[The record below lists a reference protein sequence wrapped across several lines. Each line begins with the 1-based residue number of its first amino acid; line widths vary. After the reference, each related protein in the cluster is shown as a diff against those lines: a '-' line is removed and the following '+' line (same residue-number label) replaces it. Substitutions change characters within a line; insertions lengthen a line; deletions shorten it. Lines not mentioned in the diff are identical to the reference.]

1 MHPIPIP
8 ASRKF
13 FDCSTSPPRDAA
25 LSMIWQLRH
34 RTLDLT
40 TQGAIMGI
48 LNVTPDSFSDGGRFQ
63 QTEDAVQRGMEM
75 AADGAAIIDVGG
87 ESTRPGATP
96 VDEETELSR
105 VIPVIRALRP
115 LTGAFI
121 SIDTMKPGVAAAA
134 LEAGA
139 DILNDVTGFRSAE
152 MRRLAATSGVGCVVM
167 HMQGDP
173 RTMQHQP
180 SYRDVVREVQSFF
193 ADSLASMQQE
203 GIAPEQIVLDP
214 GIGFG
219 KNLAHH
225 QALLRALPTLS
236 IGDRPLLL
244 GVSFKSFLSTLTG
257 DPALA
262 SRAWPT
268 IALTSYAREQ
278 GVRILRVHQVTPNLQ
293 ALRMTEAIL
302 ANSENSL
309 APTDHLT

>member
-1 MHPIPIP
+1 
-8 ASRKF
+8 
-13 FDCSTSPPRDAA
+13 
-25 LSMIWQLRH
+25 MIWQIRH
-34 RTLDLT
+34 RSLDLT

-48 LNVTPDSFSDGGRFQ
+48 LNVTPDSFSDGGRFH
-63 QTEDAVQRGMEM
+63 QTEDAVHRGQEM
-75 AADGAAIIDVGG
+75 AADGAAIIDIGG
-87 ESTRPGATP
+87 ESTRPGAAP
-96 VDEETELSR
+96 VDEATELSR
-105 VIPVIRALRP
+105 VVPVILALRP
-115 LTGAFI
+115 LTDAFL

-139 DILNDVTGFRSAE
+139 DIINDVTGFRSAE
-152 MRRLAATSGVGCVVM
+152 MRSLVSASGAGCVVM
-167 HMQGDP
+167 HMQGEP

-193 ADSLASMQQE
+193 TQTVSAMHQE
-203 GIAPEQIVLDP
+203 GISLNQIVLDP

-219 KNLAHH
+219 KNLSHH
-225 QALLRALPTLS
+225 QDLLRALTSLS
-236 IGDRPLLL
+236 IHDRPLLL

-257 DPALA
+257 DPALS

-278 GVRILRVHQVTPNLQ
+278 GVRILRVHQVRPNLQ

-309 APTDHLT
+309 APGEHLN

>member
-1 MHPIPIP
+1 
-8 ASRKF
+8 
-13 FDCSTSPPRDAA
+13 
-25 LSMIWQLRH
+25 MIWQLRH

-48 LNVTPDSFSDGGRFQ
+48 LNVTPDSFSDGGRFH
-63 QTEDAVQRGMEM
+63 QTEHAVQRGLEM
-75 AADGAAIIDVGG
+75 AADGAAVIDIGG

-96 VDEETELSR
+96 VDEATELSR
-105 VIPVIRALRP
+105 VVPVIRALRP
-115 LTGAFI
+115 LTDAFI
-121 SIDTMKPGVAAAA
+121 SIDTMKPGVAAAS

-139 DILNDVTGFRSAE
+139 DIINDVTGFRSTE
-152 MRRLAATSGVGCVVM
+152 MRHLAATSGAGCVVM
-167 HMQGDP
+167 HMQGEP

-180 SYRDVVREVQSFF
+180 HYRDVVREVQSFF
-193 ADSLASMQQE
+193 THSFASMQQE
-203 GIAPEQIVLDP
+203 GIAPGQIVLDP

-225 QALLRALPTLS
+225 QSLLRALPTLG

-278 GVRILRVHQVTPNLQ
+278 GVRILRVHQVKPNLQ